1 MAELEHLRVA
11 VLATDG
17 FEESELTEPV
27 QALKEAGAKV
37 EIIAPRKGEIQA
49 FRHFDK
55 TLKVPVDRTLKEAK
69 AESYDALLLPGGAL
83 NADAMRV
90 LPEARNF
97 IQRMDAAGKPIAA
110 ICHAPWELISAGIV
124 KDRLLTSYPTIQDDV
139 RNAGGFWVD
148 REVAVDQDLVTSRQ
162 SSDLPAFNKQM
173 IRIFAR
179 GAQPARR

>member
-1 MAELEHLRVA
+1 MGELEHLRVA

-17 FEESELTEPV
+17 FEESELMEPV

-37 EIIAPRKGEIQA
+37 DVIAPRKGEIQA

-55 TLKVPVDRTLKEAK
+55 TVTVPVDRTLKEAR

-83 NADAMRV
+83 NADALRTV
-90 LPEARNF
+90 PEARIF

-110 ICHAPWELISAGIV
+110 ICHAAWELISAGV
-124 KDRLLTSYPTIQDDV
+124 VRDRLLTSYHTIQDDV

-162 SSDLPAFNKQM
+162 PSDLPAFNKQM

-179 GAQPARR
+179 AQAAHR

>member
-1 MAELEHLRVA
+1 MGELDHLRVA

-27 QALKEAGAKV
+27 RALRDAGAKV
-37 EIIAPRKGEIQA
+37 DIISPKGGVIQA
-49 FRHFDK
+49 FRHFEK
-55 TLKVPVDRTLKEAK
+55 TRTVKVDRLLSEVRP
-69 AESYDALLLPGGAL
+69 ESYDALMLPGGAL
-83 NADAMRV
+83 NADALRAV
-90 LPEARNF
+90 PQALSF
-97 IQRMDAAGKPIAA
+97 IRMISAAGKPIAA

-162 SSDLPAFNKQM
+162 PEDIPAFNKQM
-173 IRIFAR
+173 IRVFAR
-179 GAQPARR
+179 GAVPH

>member
-1 MAELEHLRVA
+1 MSELDNLRVA

-27 QALKEAGAKV
+27 RALRDAGAKV
-37 EIIAPRKGEIQA
+37 DIISPRGGAIQA

-55 TLKVPVDRTLKEAK
+55 TRTIPVDRKLSEVRP
-69 AESYDALLLPGGAL
+69 ECYDALLLPGGAL
-83 NADAMRV
+83 NADALRAV
-90 LPEARNF
+90 PQALSF
-97 IQRMDAAGKPIAA
+97 IQRISAAGKPIAA

-162 SSDLPAFNKQM
+162 PEDLPAFTKQM
-173 IRIFAR
+173 IRVFAR
-179 GAQPARR
+179 APAQR